1 MKVSRVVDNCLWIL
15 NKKRKVLATKNL
27 TPEKTVY
34 GEPVLKVKNKE
45 YRVWNPNRSKLGA
58 AIHKGIKKIPINQGN
73 IVLYLGSASGT
84 TVSHV
89 SDIVGSSGLVYC
101 VEIAPRVMRDLVFL
115 AEERKNLAP
124 ILESA
129 ALTKNYENLVV
140 QADFIFQDIA
150 QKDQARIFIK
160 NKRFLKKGGY
170 AMIAVKARSIDVTKK
185 PQTVFDEVEK
195 ELRKHFKI
203 IDKKRLEPFEKDH
216 SLFLVKNE

>member
-27 TPEKTVY
+27 TPGKTVY